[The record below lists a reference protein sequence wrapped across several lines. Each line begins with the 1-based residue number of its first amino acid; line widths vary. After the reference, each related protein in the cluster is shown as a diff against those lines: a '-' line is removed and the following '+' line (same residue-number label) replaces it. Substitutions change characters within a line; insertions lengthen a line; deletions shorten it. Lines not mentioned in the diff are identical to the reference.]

1 MAERKELRVYLR
13 GRTADGGRSQELIDI
28 TMLCGGITLEGSVKA
43 ASRKLTLEV
52 LRDGQ
57 DYYLGKIASVRRGD
71 AIVLDDGT
79 SPYVF
84 YGLVWYVEED
94 DSSMTKTITCYD
106 NMKYLMTS
114 DVITN
119 VWTGVTAREV
129 TETVCKELG
138 VTCTELPETDV
149 KINVNARD
157 KTGYEAIM
165 IAWTETK
172 KVTGKVYYPR
182 MEGFFFI
189 VIEKGKKITDN
200 SLKYQSEALP
210 GNLTSVSIA
219 EDSAEAVSSI
229 WSRNGAG
236 TATWIENDDDLINLL
251 GYIVGVN
258 DVGQSTKDSDVKE
271 INDGKKTCRVEAIG
285 DWRMQTGWSVGI
297 ESTLKTEDH
306 LYIEADTH
314 YYENG
319 IHTMELELSYENSMD
334 EIENVEIE
342 SQSGSSSG
350 IFGTGSVEEQIWNFL
365 RANGFSAAA
374 TAGIMGNMYA
384 ESGMI
389 VTVEEYSG
397 GGGYGLC
404 QWTGSRRTD
413 LFNWC
418 ANNGYDATTLEGQLN
433 FLLYEVE
440 ARGMEWYKNEI
451 DVRQATMDWLDKF
464 EVAGIRVEGKRL
476 DAALDYYNRWKDYER
491 IPQPGD
497 GGAQGDGIATGAW
510 MYPVP
515 GHVVA
520 PTTYGNHTN
529 NAADYP
535 VPYGSTVV
543 ACDGGT
549 VVWVQYW
556 DGYTK
561 WGNQSYG
568 NCIKISHSNGYT
580 TLYAHLS
587 EIDVSMG
594 QKVSRGQRIGLSGST
609 GNSTGPHLHL
619 EVVGAGGGIYPGNI
633 SWS

>member
-71 AIVLDDGT
+71 AVVLDDGT

-182 MEGFFFI
+182 MEGFFFT

-413 LFNWC
+413 LLNWC

-440 ARGMEWYKNEI
+440 ARGMEWYKNET

-497 GGAQGDGIATGAW
+497 GGSVGGATPDSLARAMAQTGWPGPGLCATWTTEVFKKLGIAIYNNGCDQTRDWCHSSNTADLR
-510 MYPVP
+510 P
-515 GHVVA
+515 GMLIGVVHS
-520 PTTYGNHTN
+520 PYSYTYGHIAIYIGNDIVRGSEDGGIIDHSLNEFINMYGPN
-529 NAADYP
+529 NG
-535 VPYGSTVV
+535 GSTVM
-543 ACDGGT
+543 
-549 VVWVQYW
+549 
-556 DGYTK
+556 
-561 WGNQSYG
+561 WGW
-568 NCIKISHSNGYT
+568 
-580 TLYAHLS
+580 
-587 EIDVSMG
+587 
-594 QKVSRGQRIGLSGST
+594 
-609 GNSTGPHLHL
+609 
-619 EVVGAGGGIYPGNI
+619 AGGVPL
-633 SWS
+633 S